1 MACFNRTKHD
11 LITILDLLKLSMNYT
26 CKGNKFLAIVASV
39 AAAGTVVN
47 AQEVYSQIVGAI
59 SINLP
64 AESDVIVSF
73 PFKQSAE
80 FRGVLD
86 SASGAGN
93 LVVNVSAD
101 SLTSGAFDAQS
112 GMPTHYLVI
121 ESGTQQGVH
130 IDISSNT
137 GSQLTLDGG
146 DATGLANGDQI
157 SVYPHWTL
165 GSAFPLGVANEEE
178 SEPGLRKIEVI
189 VPQAT
194 SSARNMIPEGIF
206 YFSGGAW
213 RQVGACLSAVAD
225 NSVLYHGRAL
235 VIRNNGTV
243 VKNALFFGEVVD
255 APIAIP
261 LSESAQHP
269 LNNFVGLNRPLAISL
284 DELGLAG
291 GGVFE
296 ETTDPD
302 NPSDKLLVYSLTEAG
317 KNKKPVGTY
326 YYYNG
331 AWREESAGAS
341 ADKGGDLIQPGMG
354 LAVQKI
360 QVGSNPEDSNWVN
373 EWGLPQ

>member
-1 MACFNRTKHD
+1 MNRFSPSP
-11 LITILDLLKLSMNYT
+11 LKLSMKNT
-26 CKGNKFLAIVASV
+26 CEIKRLIAIVASL
-39 AAAGTVVN
+39 AAAGTVVK

-86 SASGAGN
+86 SATGAGN

-112 GMPTHYLVI
+112 GTPTHYLVF
-121 ESGTQQGVH
+121 ESGAQKGVH
-130 IDISSNT
+130 VDISTNT
-137 GSQLTLDGG
+137 GSQINLEGG
-146 DATGLANGDQI
+146 DATGLVNGDQI
-157 SVYPHWTL
+157 AVYPHWTL
-165 GSAFPLGVANEEE
+165 GSAFPLGVANEDED
-178 SEPGLRKIEVI
+178 EPGLRKIEVI

-194 SSARNMIPEGIF
+194 SSAGNMIPEGIF
-206 YFSGGAW
+206 YFSDGAW
-213 RQVGACLSAVAD
+213 RQVGEGISAVAD
-225 NSVLYHGRAL
+225 NAVLYHGRAL
-235 VIRNNGTV
+235 VIRNNDTV
-243 VKNALFFGEVVD
+243 AKNALFFGEVID

-261 LSESAQHP
+261 LSESDQYA
-269 LNNFVGLNRPLAISL
+269 LNNFIGLNRPLAITL

-302 NPSDKLLVYSLTEAG
+302 NPNDKLLVYSLTDAG
-317 KNKKPVGTY
+317 KNKKPVATY

-331 AWREESAGAS
+331 AWREESAGAG

>member
-1 MACFNRTKHD
+1 MKN
-11 LITILDLLKLSMNYT
+11 T
-26 CKGNKFLAIVASV
+26 CKILRLLAIFASLALSV
-39 AAAGTVVN
+39 MVVK

-80 FRGVLD
+80 FRGTLE
-86 SASGAGN
+86 STSGSEN
-93 LVVNVSAD
+93 LVVSVSAD
-101 SLTSGAFDAQS
+101 SITSGAFDALS
-112 GMPTHYLVI
+112 GTPSHYLVF
-121 ESGTQQGVH
+121 ESGAQKGVH
-130 IDISSNT
+130 LDISSNT
-137 GSQLTLDGG
+137 TSQITLEGG
-146 DATGLANGDQI
+146 DATGLLGGDQI
-157 SVYPHWTL
+157 AVYPHWTL
-165 GSAFPLGVANEEE
+165 GTAFPLGVANEDED
-178 SEPGLRKIEVI
+178 EPGLRKIEVI

-194 SSARNMIPEGIF
+194 SSAGNMIPEGIF
-206 YFSGGAW
+206 YFSDGAW
-213 RQVGACLSAVAD
+213 RRVGEGINSVAD

-235 VIRNNGTV
+235 VIRNNDTEA
-243 VKNALFFGEVVD
+243 KSALFFGEVID

-261 LSESAQHP
+261 LSESDQYA
-269 LNNFVGLNRPLAISL
+269 LNNFIGLNRPLAITL

-296 ETTDPD
+296 ETTDPE
-302 NPSDKLLVYSLTEAG
+302 NPNDRLLVYSLTASG
-317 KNKKPVGTY
+317 KNKKPVASY

-341 ADKGGDLIQPGMG
+341 ENKGGDLIEPGMG

-373 EWGLPQ
+373 EWDLPQ